1 MSTDDNL
8 LGTTNTGA
16 GTQVGQNLGYGETL
30 AEYAGDYVTDM
41 LGQGQAL
48 GNQPY
53 QAYTGPLTAGESGLQ
68 QQAFQGLASLNPA
81 SFMGDYTSASIG
93 NYMNPY
99 LEQALKPQ
107 VDAAIREANIRNV
120 SDASKLNKAGAYGG
134 SRQAVL
140 QAESNR
146 GLQDSI
152 AKIYGEGY
160 QQAFDKAVG
169 MQDTMRN
176 FGLEALQ
183 AQQDAGAIQRGIE
196 QEGIDADKAQFEQE
210 FEFPYKQV
218 QFMQSLLQGLP
229 IEARESIYSQPGLFG
244 QGATG
249 ASILMELLKNFPG
262 GEDKKP

>member
-1 MSTDDNL
+1 
-8 LGTTNTGA
+8 
-16 GTQVGQNLGYGETL
+16 
-30 AEYAGDYVTDM
+30 
-41 LGQGQAL
+41 
-48 GNQPY
+48 
-53 QAYTGPLTAGESGLQ
+53 
-68 QQAFQGLASLNPA
+68 
-81 SFMGDYTSASIG
+81 
-93 NYMNPY
+93 
-99 LEQALKPQ
+99 
-107 VDAAIREANIRNV
+107 
-120 SDASKLNKAGAYGG
+120 
-134 SRQAVL
+134 
-140 QAESNR
+140 
-146 GLQDSI
+146 
-152 AKIYGEGY
+152 
-160 QQAFDKAVG
+160 

>member
-8 LGTTNTGA
+8 LGTTNTSA
-16 GTQVGQNLGYGETL
+16 GMQVGQDLGYDETL

-41 LGQGQAL
+41 LGQGKAL
-48 GNQPY
+48 GNQQYPGY
-53 QAYTGPLTAGESGLQ
+53 GGPLTAGESGLQ
-68 QQAFQGLASLNPA
+68 QQAFQGLASLNPS
-81 SFMGDYTSASIG
+81 SFMGDYTSQSIG

-99 LEQALKPQ
+99 LEQALQPQ
-107 VDAAIREANIRNV
+107 VDAAIRQANIRNV
-120 SDASKLNKAGAYGG
+120 SDASKLNQAGAYGG

-152 AKIYGEGY
+152 AEIYGEGY
-160 QQAFDKAVG
+160 QKAFDKAVG

-176 FGLEALQ
+176 FGLDALQ
-183 AQQDAGAIQRGIE
+183 AQQDAGGIQRDIE
-196 QEGIDADKAQFEQE
+196 QEGIDADMAQFDKE

-249 ASILMELLKNFPG
+249 ASILMEILNAFPG
-262 GEDKKP
+262 GEDKK